1 MRIHRLLPTH
11 AGWLLSAVSCLSVC
25 QNDFLGLIK
34 QRQLDIVSASPIYR
48 ILWVH
53 LYILGLISLI
63 FQVDLV

>member
-1 MRIHRLLPTH
+1 MRIHPPAPYPRWLVACLLL
-11 AGWLLSAVSCLSVC
+11 AVC

-34 QRQLDIVSASPIYR
+34 QRQLDIVSAGPIYR
-48 ILWVH
+48 ILWVN